1 MAIKLRDLKTE
12 ARTLARAKQ
21 YAAALAAHDHMLAVN
36 PLDNDSRRKIADLL
50 LALGDQAAAAER
62 LPRGRD
68 ARRALGTPAARD
80 RGLQDAGI
88 AGRQGRRHRGRDGD
102 DLLAR
107 SPGAGEVRGPAG
119 AGRSRGGDRAD
130 SSQRRGDP
138 GAIARRAH
146 DRACDLAAFVQYPEQ
161 FLPVPFFSEL
171 PREVFP
177 AAIQSLRLVRAVD
190 GEVVIRQGQLGTA
203 FYFVATGEVRVVARA
218 GHNKAV
224 ERGRLH
230 EGSLFGE
237 MALVTEQ
244 ARTASVQVVGEADLL
259 EVDRAAVGRLC
270 AEVPILNERLNR
282 FARER
287 LLKNL
292 LATSPLFKPFDHQ
305 QQMELLKRFE
315 GHDLEPGTVIIRE
328 GDAGQGLFVILLGE
342 VEILNKDP
350 SGREKPVAK
359 LGAGE
364 VFGEMSLLGRSPHD
378 RHGAHAVA
386 DDDHVPRPRLLPA
399 AGHRAA
405 AVAPVLRGAVQAPT
419 PRSRLT
425 ARRFSTTC

>member
-1 MAIKLRDLKTE
+1 MPKLGDLKTE

-50 LALGDQAAAAER
+50 LALGDRAGAADVYRAVAMHDVRSGHLLPGIVGCKILESLGGKVDDIVAVMAATYSHEA
-62 LPRGRD
+62 P
-68 ARRALGTPAARD
+68 ALAKFAARQAPVD
-80 RGLQDAGI
+80 LDA
-88 AGRQGRRHRGRDGD
+88 
-102 DLLAR
+102 
-107 SPGAGEVRGPAG
+107 EVNPIPP
-119 AGRSRGGDRAD
+119 
-130 SSQRRGDP
+130 GDP
-138 GAIARRAH
+138 STVAPRAH
-146 DRACDLAAFVQYPEQ
+146 ARACDLSAFVQYPEQ

-177 AAIQSLRLVRAVD
+177 MAIQSLRLVRAGD
-190 GEVVIRQGQLGTA
+190 GDVVIRQGQLGTA

-259 EVDRAAVGRLC
+259 EVDRVAVGRLC
-270 AEVPILNERLNR
+270 AEVPILNERLDR

-315 GHDLEPGTVIIRE
+315 GHDLEPGTVVIRE
-328 GDAGQGLFVILLGE
+328 GDVGQGLFVLLLGE
-342 VEILNKDP
+342 VEILNKDAT
-350 SGREKPVAK
+350 GKEKVVAK

-364 VFGEMSLLGRSPHD
+364 VFGEMSLLGD
-378 RHGAHAVA
+378 RPTTATVRTLSRTTIMFLGR
-386 DDDHVPRPRLLPA
+386 DYFRRLVSALPPLREYFEELSKQRR
-399 AGHRAA
+399 RAR
-405 AVAPVLRGAVQAPT
+405 V
-419 PRSRLT
+419 
-425 ARRFSTTC
+425 

>member
-1 MAIKLRDLKTE
+1 MPKLRDLKTE
-12 ARTLARAKQ
+12 ARTQARAKQ

-50 LALGDQAAAAER
+50 LALGDRAAAADVYR
-62 LPRGRD
+62 AVAMHDVRSGHLLPGIVGSKILESLGGKVD
-68 ARRALGTPAARD
+68 DIVAIMAATYSHEAPALAKFAAR
-80 RGLQDAGI
+80 QAPV
-88 AGRQGRRHRGRDGD
+88 
-102 DLLAR
+102 DLDVEID
-107 SPGAGEVRGPAG
+107 PIPP
-119 AGRSRGGDRAD
+119 
-130 SSQRRGDP
+130 GDP
-138 GAIARRAH
+138 STVAARAH
-146 DRACDLAAFVQYPEQ
+146 DRACDLSAFVQYPEQ

-177 AAIQSLRLVRAVD
+177 MAIQSLRLVRAGD
-190 GEVVIRQGQLGTA
+190 GDVVIRQGQLGTA

-230 EGSLFGE
+230 EGALFGE

-259 EVDRAAVGRLC
+259 EVDRVAVGRLC
-270 AEVPILNERLNR
+270 AEVPILNERLDK

-315 GHDLEPGTVIIRE
+315 GHDLEPGTVVIRE
-328 GDAGQGLFVILLGE
+328 GDVGQGLFVLLLGE
-342 VEILNKDP
+342 VEILHKDP
-350 SGREKPVAK
+350 TGKEKVVAK

-364 VFGEMSLLGRSPHD
+364 VFGEMSLLGD
-378 RHGAHAVA
+378 RPTTATVRTLSRTTIMFLGR
-386 DDDHVPRPRLLPA
+386 DYFRRLVSALPPLREYFEELSKQRR
-399 AGHRAA
+399 RAR
-405 AVAPVLRGAVQAPT
+405 V
-419 PRSRLT
+419 
-425 ARRFSTTC
+425 

>member
-50 LALGDQAAAAER
+50 LALGDQAAAAHVYR
-62 LPRGRD
+62 VVAMHDVRSGHLLPGIVGCKVLE
-68 ARRALGTPAARD
+68 ALGGKADEIVSVMAATYSHEAPALAKFAARQAPVDLEAEIAPLPAA
-80 RGLQDAGI
+80 A
-88 AGRQGRRHRGRDGD
+88 
-102 DLLAR
+102 
-107 SPGAGEVRGPAG
+107 
-119 AGRSRGGDRAD
+119 GGDPA
-130 SSQRRGDP
+130 
-138 GAIARRAH
+138 AIARRAH
-146 DRACDLAAFVQYPEQ
+146 DRACDLTAFVQYPEQ

-177 AAIQSLRLVRAVD
+177 TAIQALRLVRAAD
-190 GEVVIRQGQLGTA
+190 GDVVIRQGQLGTA
-203 FYFVATGEVRVVARA
+203 FYFVATGEVRVIARA

-270 AEVPILNERLNR
+270 AEVPILNERLDR

-328 GDAGQGLFVILLGE
+328 GDAGQGLFVVLLGE

-350 SGREKPVAK
+350 AGREKTVAK
-359 LGAGE
+359 LAAGE
-364 VFGEMSLLGRSPHD
+364 VFGEMSLLGD
-378 RHGAHAVA
+378 RPTTATVRTVA
-386 DDDHVPRPRLLPA
+386 RTTIMFLGRDYFRRLVSALPPLRQYFEELSKTRR
-399 AGHRAA
+399 RAR
-405 AVAPVLRGAVQAPT
+405 V
-419 PRSRLT
+419 
-425 ARRFSTTC
+425 

>member
-1 MAIKLRDLKTE
+1 MAIKLRDLKNE

-36 PLDNDSRRKIADLL
+36 PLDYDSRRKIADLL
-50 LALGDQAAAAER
+50 LALGDRAGAAQVTRAVAMHDVRSGHLLPGIVGCKVLESLGERSDEIVSVMGATYAHESARLAKFAARQAPVDLDAEVAPMAGAPGGDPAAIAQR
-62 LPRGRD
+62 
-68 ARRALGTPAARD
+68 ARD
-80 RGLQDAGI
+80 RAM
-88 AGRQGRRHRGRDGD
+88 
-102 DLLAR
+102 DL
-107 SPGAGEVRGPAG
+107 S
-119 AGRSRGGDRAD
+119 
-130 SSQRRGDP
+130 
-138 GAIARRAH
+138 
-146 DRACDLAAFVQYPEQ
+146 AFVQYPEQ

-171 PREVFP
+171 PPTVFP
-177 AAIQSLRLVRAVD
+177 AAIQSLRLIRAVD
-190 GEVVIRQGQLGTA
+190 GDLVIREGQLGTA

-218 GHNKAV
+218 GNNKGV

-237 MALVTEQ
+237 MALLTEQ

-259 EVDRAAVGRLC
+259 EIDRAAIGRLC
-270 AEVPILNERLNR
+270 AEVPVLNERLDK

-342 VEILNKDP
+342 VEILRRDP
-350 SGREKPVAK
+350 AGRERAVAK

-364 VFGEMSLLGRSPHD
+364 VFGEMSLLGDKPTTATVRTLS
-378 RHGAHAVA
+378 RTTIMFLG
-386 DDDHVPRPRLLPA
+386 REYFRRL
-399 AGHRAA
+399 
-405 AVAPVLRGAVQAPT
+405 VQALP
-419 PRSRLT
+419 PLRQYFEELSKHRRR
-425 ARRFSTTC
+425 ARV

>member
-1 MAIKLRDLKTE
+1 MPKLRDLKTE

-36 PLDNDSRRKIADLL
+36 PLDNDSRRKIADVL
-50 LALGDQAAAAER
+50 LALGDRAVAADVYRVVAMHDVRSGHLLPGIVGCKILESLGGKVDDIVAMMAATYSHEA
-62 LPRGRD
+62 P
-68 ARRALGTPAARD
+68 ALAKFAARQAPVD
-80 RGLQDAGI
+80 LDAEI
-88 AGRQGRRHRGRDGD
+88 DAI
-102 DLLAR
+102 
-107 SPGAGEVRGPAG
+107 PP
-119 AGRSRGGDRAD
+119 
-130 SSQRRGDP
+130 GDP
-138 GAIARRAH
+138 SAVAARAH
-146 DRACDLAAFVQYPEQ
+146 DRACDLSAFVQYPEQ

-177 AAIQSLRLVRAVD
+177 MAIQSLRLVRAGD
-190 GEVVIRQGQLGTA
+190 GDVVIRQGQLGTA

-230 EGSLFGE
+230 EGALFGE

-244 ARTASVQVVGEADLL
+244 ARSASVQVVGEADLL
-259 EVDRAAVGRLC
+259 EVDRVAVGRLC
-270 AEVPILNERLNR
+270 AEVPILNERLDK

-315 GHDLEPGTVIIRE
+315 GHDLEPGTVVIRE
-328 GDAGQGLFVILLGE
+328 GDVGQGLFVLLLGE
-342 VEILNKDP
+342 VEILHKDP
-350 SGREKPVAK
+350 TGKEKVVAK

-364 VFGEMSLLGRSPHD
+364 VFGEMSLLGD
-378 RHGAHAVA
+378 RPTTATVRTLSRTTIMFLGR
-386 DDDHVPRPRLLPA
+386 DYFRRLVSALPPLREYFEELSKQRR
-399 AGHRAA
+399 RAR
-405 AVAPVLRGAVQAPT
+405 V
-419 PRSRLT
+419 
-425 ARRFSTTC
+425 

>member
-1 MAIKLRDLKTE
+1 MAIKLRDLKNQ
-12 ARTLARAKQ
+12 ARAQARAKQ
-21 YAAALAAHDHMLAVN
+21 YAGALAAHEHMLAAN

-50 LALGDQAAAAER
+50 LAM
-62 LPRGRD
+62 
-68 ARRALGTPAARD
+68 
-80 RGLQDAGI
+80 
-88 AGRQGRRHRGRDGD
+88 
-102 DLLAR
+102 
-107 SPGAGEVRGPAG
+107 
-119 AGRSRGGDRAD
+119 GDRAGATD
-130 SSQRRGDP
+130 VYRAVAMHDVRSGHLLPGIVGCKMLESLGGKADDIVAIIAATYSHEAPALAKFAARQAPVDLEAEIAPVPVGAGADP
-138 GAIARRAH
+138 GAVARRAH
-146 DRACDLAAFVQYPEQ
+146 DRACDLSAFPQYPDG

-177 AAIQSLRLVRAVD
+177 MAIQALRLVRAAD
-190 GEVVIRQGQLGTA
+190 GDVVIRQGQLGTA

-230 EGSLFGE
+230 EGALFGE

-259 EVDRAAVGRLC
+259 EVDRAAIGRLC
-270 AEVPILNERLNR
+270 AEVPILNERLDR

-315 GHDLEPGTVIIRE
+315 GHDLEPGTVVIRE
-328 GDAGQGLFVILLGE
+328 GDAGQGLFVLLLGE
-342 VEILNKDP
+342 VEILNKDAG
-350 SGREKPVAK
+350 GREKAVAK

-364 VFGEMSLLGRSPHD
+364 VFGEMSLLTDKPTTATVRTLSRTTIMFLGRD
-378 RHGAHAVA
+378 YFR
-386 DDDHVPRPRLLPA
+386 RLVSALP
-399 AGHRAA
+399 
-405 AVAPVLRGAVQAPT
+405 PLREYFEELSKQRR
-419 PRSRLT
+419 RSRV
-425 ARRFSTTC
+425 